1 MIFLSNKSNLNN
13 TEKMSA
19 SKSFLKGAAIL
30 SISMVIVKLLGAVYK
45 IAMTNLYSMFG
56 DEYAGL
62 GVGLFNNAYELYIPL
77 FTVATAGFPIAVSR
91 LISESI
97 TQKRYKDVRRIH
109 KISIPFFVLMGVV
122 CFALMF
128 GGSFYYVNVIS
139 SPYSLLP
146 LLVLSPTILIGCL
159 ESIYRGYFEGT
170 RNMAPTAVS
179 EIIEAAGKMVL
190 GLIIAYFVMTTG
202 LTSYKETGT
211 IFGLTFSNEKEAM
224 YTLLSLSV
232 AGAITGIVLGTLV
245 AFLYLF
251 VRYKRNSGISKELLE
266 NSVEARSN
274 RETFQR
280 LLKTA
285 IPIGLG
291 AFVMSLSSFID
302 GIVIQNVLEDM
313 ARNNRTEMLANFQGL
328 GLEDT
333 IPLNPTK
340 TNPITIHTVLWG
352 YYGSV
357 LTLMQVVTSVT
368 QVFGTSAM
376 PNVTSAYTSGS
387 KKELKTS
394 METVLKLT
402 MLVAFPAGLGL
413 SVLAKPVMGLIYSD
427 PALIEVG
434 SRVLM
439 VMGLTT
445 IVTSAITPI
454 CSMLQG
460 VGKVN
465 IPLILYSCGL
475 VIKVIITYAFVS
487 VISINIQGA
496 TAGSLV
502 AYTIMCI
509 VALYLLVKY
518 SKVLPNLLSTIVKPL
533 GSAVVCAASAYFS
546 HILFDSLIGGKIAT
560 ILSIAVAVVIYALT
574 LLILRT
580 FTASEVKILPKG
592 EKIAKILEKY
602 HLIG

>member
-1 MIFLSNKSNLNN
+1 MIFLSNKNCINN
-13 TEKMSA
+13 SEKVSA
-19 SKSFLKGAAIL
+19 SRSFLKGAAIL
-30 SISMVIVKLLGAVYK
+30 SASMVIVKLLGAVYK
-45 IAMTNLYSMFG
+45 IVMTNLYSMFG

-97 TQKRYKDVRRIH
+97 TQKRYKDVQRIH
-109 KISIPFFVLMGVV
+109 KISIPFFVFMGLV
-122 CFALMF
+122 CFGLMF
-128 GGSFYYVNVIS
+128 IGSFYYINVIS

-146 LLVLSPTILIGCL
+146 LLVLSPTILLGCL

-190 GLIIAYFVMTTG
+190 GLIIAYLVMTTG
-202 LTSYKETGT
+202 LSSYKSTGT

-232 AGAITGIVLGTLV
+232 AGAITGIVLGTFV
-245 AFLYLF
+245 AFIYLF
-251 VRYKRNSGISKELLE
+251 IRYKRNSGVSKELLE

-313 ARNNRTEMLANFQGL
+313 ASNNRTEMLANFQGL
-328 GLEDT
+328 GLENT

-340 TNPITIHTVLWG
+340 ENPITIHTVLWG

-376 PNVTSAYTSGS
+376 PNVTSAYTSGN
-387 KKELKTS
+387 KNELKTS

-465 IPLILYSCGL
+465 IPLILYSGGL
-475 VIKVIITYAFVS
+475 VVKVIVTYAFVS

-518 SKVLPNLLSTIVKPL
+518 SKVLPNLFSTIVKPL
-533 GSAVVCAASAYFS
+533 GAAIICAAAAYFS
-546 HILFDSLIGGKIAT
+546 HLLLDNLIGGRIAT
-560 ILSIAVAVVIYALT
+560 ILAIIVAVAIYVIA

-580 FTASEVKILPKG
+580 FTASEVKFLPKG
-592 EKIAKILEKY
+592 EKIVKVLEKY
-602 HLIG
+602 NLIG

>member
-1 MIFLSNKSNLNN
+1 
-13 TEKMSA
+13 
-19 SKSFLKGAAIL
+19 
-30 SISMVIVKLLGAVYK
+30 
-45 IAMTNLYSMFG
+45 
-56 DEYAGL
+56 
-62 GVGLFNNAYELYIPL
+62 
-77 FTVATAGFPIAVSR
+77 
-91 LISESI
+91 
-97 TQKRYKDVRRIH
+97 
-109 KISIPFFVLMGVV
+109 
-122 CFALMF
+122 
-128 GGSFYYVNVIS
+128 
-139 SPYSLLP
+139 
-146 LLVLSPTILIGCL
+146 
-159 ESIYRGYFEGT
+159 
-170 RNMAPTAVS
+170 
-179 EIIEAAGKMVL
+179 
-190 GLIIAYFVMTTG
+190 
-202 LTSYKETGT
+202 
-211 IFGLTFSNEKEAM
+211 
-224 YTLLSLSV
+224 
-232 AGAITGIVLGTLV
+232 
-245 AFLYLF
+245 
-251 VRYKRNSGISKELLE
+251 
-266 NSVEARSN
+266 
-274 RETFQR
+274 
-280 LLKTA
+280 
-285 IPIGLG
+285 
-291 AFVMSLSSFID
+291 
-302 GIVIQNVLEDM
+302 
-313 ARNNRTEMLANFQGL
+313 
-328 GLEDT
+328 
-333 IPLNPTK
+333 
-340 TNPITIHTVLWG
+340 
-352 YYGSV
+352 
-357 LTLMQVVTSVT
+357 MQVVTSVT

-439 VMGLTT
+439 VIGLTT

-546 HILFDSLIGGKIAT
+546 HILFDSLIGGKVAT

>member
-1 MIFLSNKSNLNN
+1 
-13 TEKMSA
+13 MSA

-340 TNPITIHTVLWG
+340 SNPITIHTVLWG

-546 HILFDSLIGGKIAT
+546 HILFDSLIGGKVAT
-560 ILSIAVAVVIYALT
+560 IFSIAVAVVIYALT